1 MEQAKF
7 SDWEKIELRVGKIK
21 TIEDIEGADKLYK
34 IEVDLGKEIGKR
46 TICAGL
52 KQFYKKED
60 LKNKSIIVFVNLE
73 PRVMRGIKSE
83 GMLLAA
89 SSQDHSKVIL
99 LAPKKE
105 VKEGIKIEFKNG

>member
-1 MEQAKF
+1 METTNLKF
-7 SDWEKIELRVGKIK
+7 QDWEKIELRVGKIK
-21 TIEDIEGADKLYK
+21 TIEDVEGADKLYK

-99 LAPKKE
+99 LSPEKD
-105 VKEGIKIEFKNG
+105 IELGSRVS